1 MPISRR
7 QFCEGLVIGGA
18 LGSAIPTD
26 ASGALAPAQA
36 APADT
41 GAHLGNLYPFVQ
53 GQADRSTFELSFLR
67 DEFKDLSS
75 WQRTAR
81 ARVFDHL
88 FYAPPKVDPKP
99 ELIRRT
105 DRGDYVEEYLTFQTT
120 PDLRIP
126 AYVLLPKQTR
136 IAAPGILVLHSHDG
150 IYLWGKEKVVA
161 IEPEHPY
168 LTTFKRERY
177 GGKSIASE
185 LARSGY
191 VTMAIDMFYW
201 GERRM
206 LLPDDPPSYRERP
219 VTMTDAD
226 IRAFNQR
233 ASQDESLVG
242 RSLFT
247 AGITWPGVLLWDD
260 IRALDYLA
268 SRPEVDAKRLGCVGL
283 SVGGY
288 RSYLLAALDERIK
301 AAVDVGWMTSFGAQI
316 RQHVIHT
323 IGLSFHINGLYRYL
337 DFPDL
342 AALAAPRALMVINGS
357 QDRLFALD
365 GVKAAFD
372 KIARLYNK
380 AGAPDRVRCLMFD
393 APHEF
398 NLEMQAQAWAVA
410 GEVGLGTNP
419 KLQVPNPNGLPN
431 SKIPSSSD

>member
-1 MPISRR
+1 MAISRR
-7 QFCEGLVIGGA
+7 QFCESLVIGGA
-18 LGSAIPTD
+18 LGTA
-26 ASGALAPAQA
+26 A
-36 APADT
+36 APEVSAT
-41 GAHLGNLYPFVQ
+41 LPAAQPAAAKVGSHLGNLYPFVQ
-53 GQADRSTFELSFLR
+53 GLADRSAFELSFLR
-67 DEFKDLSS
+67 NEFRDLRS

-81 ARVFDHL
+81 ARVFEHL
-88 FYAPPKVDPKP
+88 FYAPPKVDPRP
-99 ELIRRT
+99 ELVRRT

-126 AYVLLPKQTR
+126 AYVLLPKQAR
-136 IAAPGILVLHSHDG
+136 VAAPGILVLHSHDG

-161 IEPEHPY
+161 LDEEHPY
-168 LTTFKRERY
+168 LTAFKKERY
-177 GGKSIASE
+177 GGRSIASE

-206 LLPDDPPSYRERP
+206 LLDDDPSSYRDRP
-219 VTMTDAD
+219 VTMSAQEVN
-226 IRAFNQR
+226 AFNQR
-233 ASQDESLVG
+233 ASQNESLVG

-247 AGITWPGVLLWDD
+247 AGVTWPGVVLWDD

-268 SRPEVDAKRLGCVGL
+268 SRREVDAKRLGCVGL

-288 RSYLLAALDERIK
+288 RSYLLAALDDRIK

-316 RQHVIHT
+316 KQHVINT
-323 IGLSFHINGLYRYL
+323 VGLSFHINGLYRYL

-342 AALAAPRALMVINGS
+342 AALAAPRALMVINGA
-357 QDRLFALD
+357 QDRLFAPD

-372 KIARLYNK
+372 RIGRLYAK

-398 NLEMQAQAWAVA
+398 NLEMQAQAWAW
-410 GEVGLGTNP
+410 LG
-419 KLQVPNPNGLPN
+419 KWV
-431 SKIPSSSD
+431 

>member
-1 MPISRR
+1 MAISRR
-7 QFCEGLVIGGA
+7 RFCEGLAMGGA
-18 LGSAIPTD
+18 LGGAVAGEARGGPATSQAGAA
-26 ASGALAPAQA
+26 ASP
-36 APADT
+36 
-41 GAHLGNLYPFVQ
+41 HLGNLYPFVQ

-67 DEFKDLSS
+67 GEFKDLRG

-88 FYAPPKVDPKP
+88 FYAPQKVDHKP
-99 ELIRRT
+99 ELVRRT

-126 AYVLLPKQTR
+126 AYVLLPKQAR
-136 IAAPGILVLHSHDG
+136 IKAPGILVLHSHDG

-161 IEPEHPY
+161 LDEEHPY
-168 LTTFKRERY
+168 LTTFKQQRY

-206 LLPDDPPSYRERP
+206 LRGDDPVSYRERP
-219 VTMTDAD
+219 VTMSEAE

-247 AGITWPGVLLWDD
+247 AGISWPGVILWDD

-268 SRPEVDAKRLGCVGL
+268 SRPEVDAARLGCVGL

-316 RQHVIHT
+316 RQHVTNT

-342 AALAAPRALMVINGS
+342 AALVAPRALMVINGS
-357 QDRLFALD
+357 KDRLFPLE
-365 GVKAAFD
+365 GVKAAFE
-372 KIARLYNK
+372 KIGQCYTKAGVPERQQCRLY
-380 AGAPDRVRCLMFD
+380 D

-398 NLEMQAQAWAVA
+398 NLQMQAEAWEWLRRWV
-410 GEVGLGTNP
+410 
-419 KLQVPNPNGLPN
+419 
-431 SKIPSSSD
+431 

>member
-1 MPISRR
+1 MTISRR

-18 LGSAIPTD
+18 LGGGLATD
-26 ASGALAPAQA
+26 GMAAALPAQSATA
-36 APADT
+36 AAGSD
-41 GAHLGNLYPFVQ
+41 LGNLFAFVQ

-67 DEFKDLSS
+67 GEFKDLGR

-88 FYAPPKVDPKP
+88 FYAPPKADPKP
-99 ELIRRT
+99 ELVRRT
-105 DRGDYVEEYLTFQTT
+105 DRGGYVEEYLTFQTT

-126 AYVLLPKQTR
+126 AYVMLPKPSR
-136 IAAPGILVLHSHDG
+136 IPAPAILVLHSHDG

-161 IEPEHPY
+161 LDDEHPY
-168 LTTFKRERY
+168 LTAFKKERY

-206 LLPDDPPSYRERP
+206 LLDDDPSAYRERP
-219 VTMTDAD
+219 VTMRDED
-226 IRAFNQR
+226 VRAFNQHS
-233 ASQDESLVG
+233 SQGESLVG

-247 AGITWPGVLLWDD
+247 AGITWPGVVLWDD

-316 RQHVIHT
+316 RRHVT
-323 IGLSFHINGLYRYL
+323 NTVGLSFHINGLYRYL

-357 QDRLFALD
+357 QDRLFAPE
-365 GVKAAFD
+365 GVKSAFD
-372 KIARLYNK
+372 KIARLYAK
-380 AGAPDRVRCLMFD
+380 AGVSDRVRCRLFD

-398 NLEMQAQAWAVA
+398 NLEMQAEAWEWLAKWV
-410 GEVGLGTNP
+410 
-419 KLQVPNPNGLPN
+419 
-431 SKIPSSSD
+431 